1 MTEITIGIVND
12 EIKDFLNPVAG
23 AVVPF
28 GLPSQRNDS
37 IRDISL
43 PVPGAFI
50 PFGSVIQKND
60 DIVVRREF
68 MPWWLA
74 RPDLNLTEDRIG
86 IITGTVKVLGVLQVK
101 SRVNLYYRKSG
112 QLIQS
117 TFTDAD
123 GVFLFKCG
131 LNRNVSD
138 YYAVAMTDQPF
149 NAQIFDKLTPA

>member
-12 EIKDFLNPVAG
+12 EIKDFRNPVTG
-23 AVVPF
+23 AFVPF
-28 GLPSQRNDS
+28 GLPPQRNDS
-37 IRDISL
+37 FRDISL

-50 PFGSVIQKND
+50 PFGNPIQKND
-60 DIVVRREF
+60 DIVIRREF

-74 RPDLNLTEDRIG
+74 RLDLNLTEDRIG
-86 IITGTVKVLGVLQVK
+86 TISGAVKVLGVLQVK

>member
-1 MTEITIGIVND
+1 MTKLKTYEI
-12 EIKDFLNPVAG
+12 LLLG
-23 AVVPF
+23 AFVPF
-28 GLPSQRNDS
+28 GLPPQRNDS
-37 IRDISL
+37 ISDIRL

-50 PFGSVIQKND
+50 LFGNAIQKND

-74 RPDLNLTEDRIG
+74 RLDLNLTEDRIG
-86 IITGTVKVLGVLQVK
+86 VITGTVKVLGVLQVK
-101 SRVNLYYRKSG
+101 SRVNLYYRKTG

-117 TFTDAD
+117 TFTNAD

>member
-1 MTEITIGIVND
+1 
-12 EIKDFLNPVAG
+12 
-23 AVVPF
+23 VPF

-43 PVPGAFI
+43 LVPGAFI

-86 IITGTVKVLGVLQVK
+86 VITGTVKVLGVLQVK

-123 GVFLFKCG
+123 GVFLFRCG

-138 YYAVAMTDQPF
+138 YYAVAITDQPF

>member
-1 MTEITIGIVND
+1 M
-12 EIKDFLNPVAG
+12 
-23 AVVPF
+23 PF
-28 GLPSQRNDS
+28 GLPPQRNDS
-37 IRDISL
+37 IRDVSL

-50 PFGSVIQKND
+50 LFGSPILKND

-74 RPDLNLTEDRIG
+74 RLDLNLTEDRIG
-86 IITGTVKVLGVLQVK
+86 VITGTVKVLGVLQVK
-101 SRVNLYYRKSG
+101 SRVNLYYRKTG

-117 TFTDAD
+117 TFTNAD

-131 LNRNVSD
+131 LNRSVSD

>member
-12 EIKDFLNPVAG
+12 EIKDFRNPVAG
-23 AVVPF
+23 AFVPF
-28 GLPSQRNDS
+28 GLPPQRNDS
-37 IRDISL
+37 IRDVSL

-50 PFGSVIQKND
+50 LFGSPILKND

-74 RPDLNLTEDRIG
+74 RLDLNLTEDRIG
-86 IITGTVKVLGVLQVK
+86 VITGTVKVLGVLQVK
-101 SRVNLYYRKSG
+101 SRVNLYYRKTG

-117 TFTDAD
+117 TFTNAD

-131 LNRNVSD
+131 LNRSVSD

>member
-1 MTEITIGIVND
+1 MTEITISIVND
-12 EIKDFLNPVAG
+12 EIKVYRNPVAG
-23 AVVPF
+23 AFVQF
-28 GLPSQRNDS
+28 GLPPQRNDS
-37 IRDISL
+37 FRDISL

-50 PFGSVIQKND
+50 LLGNPVIKND
-60 DIVVRREF
+60 DIVVRHEF

-74 RPDLNLTEDRIG
+74 RLDLNLTEDRIG
-86 IITGTVKVLGVLQVK
+86 VITGTVKVLGVLQVK
-101 SRVNLYYRKSG
+101 SRVNLYYRKTG

-123 GVFLFKCG
+123 GVFSFKCG

-138 YYAVAMTDQPF
+138 YFVVAMTDQPF

>member
-1 MTEITIGIVND
+1 MAEITIGIVND

-23 AVVPF
+23 ATIQF
-28 GLPSQRNDS
+28 GLPPQRNDS

-50 PFGSVIQKND
+50 HFGNTIQKND
-60 DIVVRREF
+60 DIIVRREF
-68 MPWWLA
+68 MPWWLG
-74 RPDLNLTEDRIG
+74 RLDLNPTEDRIG
-86 IITGTVKVLGVLQVK
+86 TISGTVKVLGVLQVK

-112 QLIQS
+112 QLIES
-117 TFTDAD
+117 TFTDKD

-138 YYAVAMTDQPF
+138 YYAVAMTEQPF

>member
-1 MTEITIGIVND
+1 MTEITIEIVND
-12 EIKDFLNPVAG
+12 EIKEFQNSLPSGVI
-23 AVVPF
+23 PF
-28 GLPSQRNDS
+28 GLP
-37 IRDISL
+37 
-43 PVPGAFI
+43 
-50 PFGSVIQKND
+50 IQKND
-60 DIVVRREF
+60 DIVVCREF

-86 IITGTVKVLGVLQVK
+86 IVTGTVKVLGVLQVK

-138 YYAVAMTDQPF
+138 YYAVAITDQPF